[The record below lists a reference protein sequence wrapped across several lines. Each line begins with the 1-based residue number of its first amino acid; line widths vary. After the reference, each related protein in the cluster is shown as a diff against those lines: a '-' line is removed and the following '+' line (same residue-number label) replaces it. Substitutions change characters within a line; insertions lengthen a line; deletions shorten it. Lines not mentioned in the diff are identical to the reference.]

1 MVLATIIAVLTIR
14 QLLLMNKKTKLEI
27 EKLKLELRR
36 LRRGG

>member
-14 QLLLMNKKTKLEI
+14 QLMLMSKKTKLEI